1 MHREFGIINS
11 YTLEIS
17 FCGATQG
24 VHKDTHFSMRLLKVC
39 TFSLRNF
46 KFAEYGVIIVCLVR

>member
-24 VHKDTHFSMRLLKVC
+24 VHKDTHFSMRLLKV
-39 TFSLRNF
+39 SKWDQKRDIENRQRSR
-46 KFAEYGVIIVCLVR
+46 IS